1 VRRVSRALSLIAVCL
16 TATVHSQTTFETA
29 SIKRSEPGNPNGS
42 TFEYQT
48 GGALRVRNGTLG
60 GLIESAYDVRGFQ
73 IIGGPGWLNTDRFD
87 VVARG
92 ESGESRAPRA
102 DEMKTTRLKLQ
113 SLLADRFRLA
123 VRHETREM
131 QEYVLG
137 VGKDGTKLVAE
148 KSTPTQNSGIQS
160 TCGHMIGTRASMAN
174 LTLYLSRQLGRPVLD
189 ATRLTE
195 RYSFQ
200 LSWTPELAPCAD
212 SAENAPSLFTA
223 LQEQLGLKLESTKGP
238 IDAVMVDRAERP
250 TED

>member
-1 VRRVSRALSLIAVCL
+1 MRRVSRARNLIAVCL
-16 TATVHSQTTFETA
+16 TATLHAQTFNAA
-29 SIKRSEPGNPNGS
+29 SIKQSEPGNLNGS

-48 GGALRVRNGTLG
+48 GGALRVRNGTLR
-60 GLIESAYDVRGFQ
+60 GLIESAYDIRDFQ
-73 IIGGPGWLNTDRFD
+73 IVGGPGWLNTDQFD
-87 VVARG
+87 VLARS
-92 ESGESRAPRA
+92 ESAESPSPRA

-113 SLLADRFRLA
+113 ALLAARFKLV

-137 VGKDGTKLVAE
+137 VDKDGTKLVAE
-148 KSTPTQNSGIQS
+148 KTTAQNSGIQS
-160 TCGHMIGTRASMAN
+160 TCGHMIGTRATMAN
-174 LTLYLSRQLGRPVLD
+174 LTLYLSRQLRRPVLD

-195 RYSFQ
+195 RYNFQ

-223 LQEQLGLKLESTKGP
+223 LQEQLGLELESTKGP
-238 IDAVMVDRAERP
+238 VDVVVVDRAERP

>member
-1 VRRVSRALSLIAVCL
+1 MLRVPHTVVGGAVLLS
-16 TATVHSQTTFETA
+16 ATLHAQTFNAA
-29 SIKRSEPGNPNGS
+29 SIKRSEPGNANGS

-48 GGALRVRNGTLG
+48 GGALRVRNGTLR
-60 GLIESAYDVRGFQ
+60 GLIESAYDIRDFQ
-73 IIGGPGWLNTDRFD
+73 IVGGTGWLTTDRFD
-87 VVARG
+87 LVARS

-113 SLLADRFRLA
+113 ALLADRFKLM

-131 QEYVLG
+131 QEFVLG
-137 VGKDGTKLVAE
+137 VDKDGTKLLAE
-148 KSTPTQNSGIQS
+148 KSTPAQNSGIQS
-160 TCGHMIGTRASMAN
+160 TCGHMIGTRATMAN
-174 LTLYLSRQLGRPVLD
+174 LTIYLSRQLSRPVLD

-238 IDAVMVDRAERP
+238 VDVLVVDRSERP

>member
-1 VRRVSRALSLIAVCL
+1 MRRLSQMFTGGAILL
-16 TATVHSQTTFETA
+16 SATLHAQTFNAA

-48 GGALRVRNGTLG
+48 GGALRVRNGTLR
-60 GLIESAYDVRGFQ
+60 GLIESAYDIRDFQ

-87 VVARG
+87 VVARS
-92 ESGESRAPRA
+92 ELGESRGSRA
-102 DEMKTTRLKLQ
+102 DDMKATRLKLR

-137 VGKDGTKLVAE
+137 VDVDGSKLVAE
-148 KSTPTQNSGIQS
+148 TTPAQNSGINS
-160 TCGHMIGTRASMAN
+160 TCGHMTGNRASMAN

-195 RYSFQ
+195 RYNFQ

-212 SAENAPSLFTA
+212 SADNAPSIFTA
-223 LQEQLGLKLESTKGP
+223 LHEQLGLRLESTKGP
-238 IDAVMVDRAERP
+238 VDVLVVDRAEQP